1 MEQIVE
7 NNMND
12 ILTRAGKTWL
22 QTFVG
27 LLVASW
33 ASRTINIETLD
44 PLQELSTVAGFAFA
58 SIPAAVSVL
67 QNSMKLAQPDA

>member
-1 MEQIVE
+1 MEDNV
-7 NNMND
+7 ND
-12 ILTRAGKTWL
+12 ILVRAGKTWL

-44 PLQELSTVAGFAFA
+44 PLQELSTIAGFAFA
-58 SIPAAVSVL
+58 SIPAAVSAL
-67 QNSMKLAQPDA
+67 QNSLKLAKPGA

>member
-1 MEQIVE
+1 MED
-7 NNMND
+7 NMND
-12 ILTRAGKTWL
+12 ILIRAGKTWL
-22 QTFVG
+22 QTFIG

-44 PLQELSTVAGFAFA
+44 PLQELSTIAGFAFA

-67 QNSMKLAQPDA
+67 QNSMKLATPDA

>member
-1 MEQIVE
+1 
-7 NNMND
+7 MND
-12 ILTRAGKTWL
+12 ILIRAGKTWL
-22 QTFVG
+22 QTFIG

-44 PLQELSTVAGFAFA
+44 PLQELSTIAGFAFA

-67 QNSMKLAQPDA
+67 QNSMKLATPDA

>member
-1 MEQIVE
+1 
-7 NNMND
+7 MND

-33 ASRTINIETLD
+33 ASRTVNIETLD
-44 PLQELSTVAGFAFA
+44 PLQELSTIAGFAFA

-67 QNSMKLAQPDA
+67 QNSLKLAQPDA

>member
-1 MEQIVE
+1 MED
-7 NNMND
+7 NMND
-12 ILTRAGKTWL
+12 IMTRAGKTWL
-22 QTFVG
+22 QTFIG

-44 PLQELSTVAGFAFA
+44 PLQELSTIAGFAFA

-67 QNSMKLAQPDA
+67 QNSMKLAKPDA

>member
-1 MEQIVE
+1 
-7 NNMND
+7 MND

-22 QTFVG
+22 QTFIG

-44 PLQELSTVAGFAFA
+44 PLQELSTIAGFAFA

-67 QNSMKLAQPDA
+67 QNSLKLAQPDA

>member
-1 MEQIVE
+1 
-7 NNMND
+7 MND

-22 QTFVG
+22 QTFIG

-44 PLQELSTVAGFAFA
+44 PLQELSTIAGFAFA

-67 QNSMKLAQPDA
+67 QNSLKLANPDA

>member
-1 MEQIVE
+1 MED
-7 NNMND
+7 NMND
-12 ILTRAGKTWL
+12 IMTRAGKTWL
-22 QTFVG
+22 QTFIG

-33 ASRTINIETLD
+33 ASRTVNIETLD

-67 QNSMKLAQPDA
+67 QNSMKLAKPDA

>member
-1 MEQIVE
+1 
-7 NNMND
+7 MND

-22 QTFVG
+22 QTFIG

-44 PLQELSTVAGFAFA
+44 PLQELSTIAGFAFA
-58 SIPAAVSVL
+58 TIPAAVSVL
-67 QNSMKLAQPDA
+67 QNSMKLATPDA

>member
-1 MEQIVE
+1 MED
-7 NNMND
+7 NMND
-12 ILTRAGKTWL
+12 IMARAGKTWL
-22 QTFVG
+22 QTFIG

-33 ASRTINIETLD
+33 ASRTVNIETLD

-67 QNSMKLAQPDA
+67 QNSLKLAQPDA

>member
-1 MEQIVE
+1 
-7 NNMND
+7 MND

-22 QTFVG
+22 QTFIG

-44 PLQELSTVAGFAFA
+44 PLQELSTFAGFAFA

-67 QNSMKLAQPDA
+67 QNSMKLATPDA

>member
-1 MEQIVE
+1 
-7 NNMND
+7 MND

-22 QTFVG
+22 QTFIG

-67 QNSMKLAQPDA
+67 QNSMKLAKPDA

>member
-1 MEQIVE
+1 
-7 NNMND
+7 MND

-44 PLQELSTVAGFAFA
+44 PLQELSTIAGFAFA

-67 QNSMKLAQPDA
+67 QNSLKLSQTDA

>member
-1 MEQIVE
+1 MEDNV
-7 NNMND
+7 ND

-44 PLQELSTVAGFAFA
+44 PLQELSTIAGFAVA
-58 SIPAAVSVL
+58 SIPAAVSVI
-67 QNSMKLAQPDA
+67 QNSLKLANSGA

>member
-1 MEQIVE
+1 MEDNV
-7 NNMND
+7 ND

-44 PLQELSTVAGFAFA
+44 PLQELSTIAGFAFA

-67 QNSMKLAQPDA
+67 QNSLKLSQTDA

>member
-1 MEQIVE
+1 MEDNV
-7 NNMND
+7 ND

-44 PLQELSTVAGFAFA
+44 PLQELSTLAGLAFA

-67 QNSMKLAQPDA
+67 QNSLKLPQTDA

>member
-1 MEQIVE
+1 
-7 NNMND
+7 MND

-44 PLQELSTVAGFAFA
+44 PLQELSTIAGFAFA

-67 QNSMKLAQPDA
+67 QNSLKLPQTDA

>member
-1 MEQIVE
+1 
-7 NNMND
+7 MND
-12 ILTRAGKTWL
+12 ILIRAGKTWL

-44 PLQELSTVAGFAFA
+44 PLQELSTLAGLAFA
-58 SIPAAVSVL
+58 SIPAAVSAL
-67 QNSMKLAQPDA
+67 QNSLKLAKPGA

>member
-1 MEQIVE
+1 
-7 NNMND
+7 MND
-12 ILTRAGKTWL
+12 IMTRAGKTWL

-67 QNSMKLAQPDA
+67 QNSMKLAKPDA

>member
-1 MEQIVE
+1 
-7 NNMND
+7 MND
-12 ILTRAGKTWL
+12 IMTRAGKTWL
-22 QTFVG
+22 QTFIG

-67 QNSMKLAQPDA
+67 QNSMKLAKPDA

>member
-1 MEQIVE
+1 
-7 NNMND
+7 MND

-22 QTFVG
+22 QTFGG

-44 PLQELSTVAGFAFA
+44 PLQELSTIAGLAFA
-58 SIPAAVSVL
+58 SIPAAVSAL
-67 QNSMKLAQPDA
+67 QNSLKLAKPGA

>member
-1 MEQIVE
+1 MED
-7 NNMND
+7 NMND
-12 ILTRAGKTWL
+12 IMTRAGKTWL
-22 QTFVG
+22 QTFIG

-67 QNSMKLAQPDA
+67 QNSMKLAKPDA

>member
-1 MEQIVE
+1 
-7 NNMND
+7 MND
-12 ILTRAGKTWL
+12 IMTRAGKTWL
-22 QTFVG
+22 QTFIG

-33 ASRTINIETLD
+33 ASRTVNIETLD

-67 QNSMKLAQPDA
+67 QNSMKLAKPDA

>member
-1 MEQIVE
+1 
-7 NNMND
+7 MND

-22 QTFVG
+22 QTFIG

-44 PLQELSTVAGFAFA
+44 PLQELSTIAGFAFA

-67 QNSMKLAQPDA
+67 QNSMKLATPDA

>member
-1 MEQIVE
+1 
-7 NNMND
+7 MND
-12 ILTRAGKTWL
+12 ILTRAAKTWL

-44 PLQELSTVAGFAFA
+44 PLQELSTIAGFAFA
-58 SIPAAVSVL
+58 SIPAAVSVI
-67 QNSMKLAQPDA
+67 QNSMKLATPDA

>member
-1 MEQIVE
+1 
-7 NNMND
+7 MND
-12 ILTRAGKTWL
+12 ILIRAGKTWL

-44 PLQELSTVAGFAFA
+44 PLQELSTIAGLAFA
-58 SIPAAVSVL
+58 SIPAAVSAL
-67 QNSMKLAQPDA
+67 QNSLKLAKPNA